1 MPSNNEISGAEER
14 GIPGTTT
21 RKKTRVGTLLM
32 FGVVIICL
40 LLAVGAA
47 IVTVNRFTAIK
58 MKEKAEQRK
67 ALADKAANSGGPQGD
82 LSGQMDKI
90 KKDEQQAAAEAAAAS
105 AAQAA
110 AAATTPNLPV
120 PAGAKTPNN
129 TAGLYQPSS
138 GQGGAG
144 QGAADSSAAPMTA
157 AQLKQQELDSRQL
170 SGDVSVSLAASDA
183 KASGPS
189 NGVQETLDAITAA
202 AKISP
207 AAPTASAGKKNAFE
221 DQLTPSTF
229 AAGQASLLPDLDYLI
244 KRGTM
249 IRCGVVTRVVSTWP
263 GAVTCTVLEDVYS
276 ANGHTLLVRA
286 GASAFGEQRNAVTQ
300 GQARIFVLWDEIDDG
315 KVKITLDSPAAD
327 SLGGSGMEAYVDNH
341 FWLRFG
347 GAMMVSLISDFG
359 QALSNRTVGG
369 GTSTIS
375 FSGSSNTAGSA
386 AEDAL
391 KSTID
396 IPPTA
401 YTNQGDVTNIFVAR
415 HIDMSSVYKVI
426 KDE

>member
-1 MPSNNEISGAEER
+1 MPTNNEISGAEER

-32 FGVVIICL
+32 FGVVIVCL
-40 LLAVGAA
+40 LFAVGAA

-67 ALADKAANSGGPQGD
+67 ALADKAANSGGPAGD
-82 LSGQMDKI
+82 LSGAMEKI
-90 KKDEQQAAAEAAAAS
+90 KKEEQQAEAAAAAAS
-105 AAQAA
+105 AAQASTA
-110 AAATTPNLPV
+110 GGNLPV
-120 PAGAKTPNN
+120 PAGARNPNN
-129 TAGLYQPSS
+129 TAGLYQPAA
-138 GQGGAG
+138 GQAGAG
-144 QGAADSSAAPMTA
+144 QGASETSATPMTA
-157 AQLKQQELDSRQL
+157 AELARQRLDTRQL
-170 SGDVSVSLAASDA
+170 SGDVSIDLSASDA

-189 NGVQETLDAITAA
+189 NGVQETLAAIAA
-202 AKISP
+202 ATKASP
-207 AAPTASAGKKNAFE
+207 AASTTAAGKKNAFE
-221 DQLTPSTF
+221 DQLTPSTL

-244 KRGTM
+244 QRGTM
-249 IRCGVVTRVVSTWP
+249 VRCGVVTRVVSTWP
-263 GAVTCTVLEDVYS
+263 GAVKCTVLENVFS

-286 GASAFGEQRNAVTQ
+286 GAQAFGEQRNAVTQ

-315 KVKITLDSPAAD
+315 QVKITLDSPAAD

-347 GAMMVSLISDFG
+347 GAMMVSLVSDFG
-359 QALSNRTVGG
+359 QALANRTVGG
-369 GTSTIS
+369 GTSTVS
-375 FSGSSNTAGSA
+375 FSGSSNTASSA
-386 AEDAL
+386 AEEAL

-415 HIDMSSVYKVI
+415 HIDMSNVYKVI